1 MISTVVVSAIYECS
15 LERAFKTP
23 MLCDVAKVHTG
34 FGLMPK
40 ITHSTEDENWGKI
53 SSSKKVYAAKSLT
66 QKGGFAS
73 VDKIFE
79 RIENDYWKF
88 QVDNFQSWMLGFY
101 KFVGE
106 WKTTEL
112 EPNKIQV
119 DYSYDLYSN
128 KPLFYPANS
137 LFAKLFWKKY
147 MKQVLENVKQMAY
160 NNEPYL
166 YE

>member
-1 MISTVVVSAIYECS
+1 
-15 LERAFKTP
+15 
-23 MLCDVAKVHTG
+23 
-34 FGLMPK
+34 
-40 ITHSTEDENWGKI
+40 
-53 SSSKKVYAAKSLT
+53 
-66 QKGGFAS
+66 
-73 VDKIFE
+73 
-79 RIENDYWKF
+79 
-88 QVDNFQSWMLGFY
+88 MLGFY

-128 KPLFYPANS
+128 QPLFYPANS

-147 MKQVLENVKQMAY
+147 MKKVLENLKQMAY

-166 YE
+166 YK